1 MTVGGDSKVAIGLI
15 AIVVIFVALHLAAA
29 IFAPLAL
36 ALFIMAVIWPMQKRL
51 AHRLPKLV
59 ALLIS
64 VVFTLA
70 VVLFFVA
77 LVAWSFGRVGRG
89 IIADSARYQAIYEQA
104 VLWLEGH
111 GISVVGLWAEHFNMT
126 WVVSAVRQVAA
137 RMNTTLSFWL
147 IAVIYVM
154 LGLLEV
160 DDMHR
165 RIVSLKNR
173 DAVRVLLDG
182 ITQTAAKFQQYMG
195 VRSLMS
201 LATGVLVYL
210 LAKVTGL
217 EFAAEWGVVAFVMN
231 YIPFIGP
238 FIATLFPTLFAMAQ
252 FGSLQGVLGIFACL
266 NIIQFVVGS
275 YIEPRVAGN
284 ALSMSPFIVLFSVF
298 FWTFIWG
305 MFGAFIGVPITIA
318 IITFCAQHPSSRWVS
333 DIIGGSD
340 KSLKQV

>member
-137 RMNTTLSFWL
+137 RMNTTLSF
-147 IAVIYVM
+147 
-154 LGLLEV
+154 
-160 DDMHR
+160 
-165 RIVSLKNR
+165 
-173 DAVRVLLDG
+173 
-182 ITQTAAKFQQYMG
+182 
-195 VRSLMS
+195 
-201 LATGVLVYL
+201 
-210 LAKVTGL
+210 
-217 EFAAEWGVVAFVMN
+217 
-231 YIPFIGP
+231 
-238 FIATLFPTLFAMAQ
+238 
-252 FGSLQGVLGIFACL
+252 
-266 NIIQFVVGS
+266 
-275 YIEPRVAGN
+275 
-284 ALSMSPFIVLFSVF
+284 
-298 FWTFIWG
+298 
-305 MFGAFIGVPITIA
+305 
-318 IITFCAQHPSSRWVS
+318 
-333 DIIGGSD
+333 
-340 KSLKQV
+340 